1 MPLPTRDTTHF
12 FDQAVQFFENGLNTE
27 ATERFASCVAEGG
40 LPEEVW
46 YSMYSIARIRHASG
60 QADPRSIVQ
69 GYAEAYDFCPARLE
83 PVAHLAKLYREAG
96 DHQTAYELSRLIF
109 ETPRPEVGLFL
120 EPLVY
125 DLLLPLEF
133 IQACRALGRADESE
147 KLVRRLLRGK
157 DLPQDIR
164 NLIRGSTEPEY
175 LTFVDPAWW
184 ESS

>member
-1 MPLPTRDTTHF
+1 M
-12 FDQAVQFFENGLNTE
+12 
-27 ATERFASCVAEGG
+27 
-40 LPEEVW
+40 
-46 YSMYSIARIRHASG
+46 
-60 QADPRSIVQ
+60 Q

-133 IQACRALGRADESE
+133 IQACRALGREDESE
-147 KLVRRLLRGK
+147 KLVRRLHRGN

>member
-1 MPLPTRDTTHF
+1 MNSFHR
-12 FDQAVQFFENGLNTE
+12 AVELLGQGLAAE
-27 ATERFASCVAEGG
+27 ANELFSNCILEGG
-40 LPEEVW
+40 SPDENW